1 MMATASI
8 ETAKASSWACLPSDV
23 RHARSRTWTE
33 AFVKLRRQRLERVIR
48 PAPADVGHQHYTEL
62 VLRLQQGVSQVHLVR
77 SAVKQERLT
86 REPEDDREPAKPI
99 AAERG
104 RAGRGIRSWR

>member
-1 MMATASI
+1 MMARAFI
-8 ETAKASSWACLPSDV
+8 ETAKASGWACLPSDV

-33 AFVKLRRQRLERVIR
+33 AFVKLRRKRLERVIR
-48 PAPADVGHQHYTEL
+48 PPLSDVGHQHYTEL
-62 VLRLQQGVSQVHLVR
+62 VLRLQQDVSQVHLVR

-86 REPEDDREPAKPI
+86 RERDNDREPAKPI

-104 RAGRGIRSWR
+104 RAGRGVQLWR